1 MKLTGQQLSNTVSE
15 YCESLTNNMRREDL
29 VKFITSEMLH
39 SLLHLDEEELEERI
53 AKKYDYNLFTTLAN
67 KEIVK

>member
-1 MKLTGQQLSNTVSE
+1 MKLTAQLLSNTVSE
-15 YCESLTNNMRREDL
+15 YCCQLTNTMRREDL

-39 SLLHLDEEELEERI
+39 SLLHLSEEELEERI